1 MLVADC
7 ITLSCTIRCTD
18 QMGCEAV
25 CSHRLPHVQRTW
37 ATRHGLPHV
46 QRTWAT
52 RQLFLYR
59 TDRTVHLAKLLQF
72 LRQLSAPPILRFE
85 GRPEGGQV
93 VAGAGQTF
101 QPSALSVRQSLYCP
115 SV

>member
-7 ITLSCTIRCTD
+7 ITLSCRVRCMD

-37 ATRHGLPHV
+37 ATR
-46 QRTWAT
+46 
-52 RQLFLYR
+52 QLFLYR
-59 TDRTVHLAKLLQF
+59 THRTVHLAKLLQF

>member
-1 MLVADC
+1 MLVPDC
-7 ITLSCTIRCTD
+7 ITLSCRVWCTD

-25 CSHRLPHVQRTW
+25 RSHRLPHVQRTC
-37 ATRHGLPHV
+37 
-46 QRTWAT
+46 AT

-59 TDRTVHLAKLLQF
+59 THRPVHPAKLPQF

-93 VAGAGQTF
+93 VTGAGQTF
-101 QPSALSVRQSLYCP
+101 QPSELGVRPSLYCP